1 MKRLVAVSALILLGV
16 SFSALLAADRAA
28 DEPGIR
34 PDPRPTDLTVG
45 RKGSNDE
52 PKIRDEPRAL
62 DLSTPKKA
70 AGRSTLEVS
79 SLTPEQSEQV
89 RAIRQR
95 AAEEIQA
102 IRDRERTEIMAVLN
116 EQQRTEYMKLDN
128 DLKPDRP
135 RRVTTLPAT
144 TQALTPSPSGEG
156 RGEGAWESLGSRML
170 TPPHPNL
177 LPEGEGTRGGPC
189 ANQ

>member
-1 MKRLVAVSALILLGV
+1 MKRLVAVAALIC
-16 SFSALLAADRAA
+16 LAISLSSLRGADRAA
-28 DEPGIR
+28 DEPTIR

-52 PKIRDEPRAL
+52 PKIREEPRAR
-62 DLSTPKKA
+62 DLSTPKTA

-89 RAIRQR
+89 RSIRQR
-95 AAEEIQA
+95 AAEDIQA
-102 IRDRERTEIMAVLN
+102 IRDRERVEIMAVLN
-116 EQQRTEYMKLDN
+116 EQQREEYAKLES

-144 TQALTPSPSGEG
+144 TQALTP
-156 RGEGAWESLGSRML
+156 
-170 TPPHPNL
+170 
-177 LPEGEGTRGGPC
+177 
-189 ANQ
+189 